1 MPRNITL
8 PKIYPI
14 TDRMISGLSHREQME
29 KLIIGGASL
38 IQVRDKSA
46 SSKDLFESSADCLE
60 LAQKKNVTLIVND
73 RVDIALTLQADG
85 VHLGQD
91 DLPPAE
97 ARRLMGDEVTIGF
110 STHTLEQVREAKT
123 LPIDYI
129 AFGPIFETATKPD
142 RDPLVGLENLRRA
155 REEAREFPL
164 VAIGGITLENLG
176 DVLDAGADSAAMIS
190 SLLRESEQISERMK
204 EAMGI
209 ADLRR

>member
-14 TDRMISGLSHREQME
+14 TDRMISGLSHREQTE
-29 KLIIGGASL
+29 KLIIGGASF

-46 SSKDLFESSADCLE
+46 CSKHLFESSADCLE
-60 LAQKKNVTLIVND
+60 LAREKNVRLMVND
-73 RVDIALTLQADG
+73 RADIVLSLRADG
-85 VHLGQD
+85 VHLGQN

-97 ARRLMGDEVTIGF
+97 ARRLLGDEAIIGF

-155 REEAREFPL
+155 REEARDFPL
-164 VAIGGITLENLG
+164 VAIGGVTLENLG

-190 SLLRESEQISERMK
+190 SLLREPEHISARMK
-204 EAMGI
+204 TALGI